1 MTEMR
6 MRRPETSA
14 ATGGDVYLPTEGA
27 PPPVIAAMDATDDR
41 GMEMLARVFV
51 IGAATVV
58 VLTSLYLLWPGL
70 ERLVGGLS

>member
-1 MTEMR
+1 MARFKEPRDAQFELEKVM
-6 MRRPETSA
+6 EA
-14 ATGGDVYLPTEGA
+14 A
-27 PPPVIAAMDATDDR
+27 DDR

-58 VLTSLYLLWPGL
+58 VLTTLYLLWPGL